1 MFKCT
6 RSVYKNDR
14 VLFKIEGGNMKV
26 NCKASK
32 LAIIISS
39 ILFIMVILFELLDI
53 KYSKDFTG
61 FMKEILLGMFCSSIV
76 TVFFYISA
84 YKVER
89 KRVLEQYWNECKKMT
104 IELNKIDYMNLNY
117 DKNIFMNFI
126 KEQNNKLW
134 MKEYYNQIKKE
145 IPVKEFENT
154 NLIKKKIKEYNKE
167 LLEKM
172 SEETIEKYLE
182 EKIKKIYNKTI
193 EKMDKI
199 VDQYLRYLDQSTDNM
214 NFILGDIEFFT
225 GKDNYIKAYEL
236 FQNIYNLRVKIQEAA
251 RHFRYYKDGDGNRA
265 VVLYEI
271 LELQNN
277 IFRIEEIEDSKIVY
291 REFCD
296 IMNLKLEEFRAKI
309 IYNVEPDKIHIIPLY
324 EFVKRKEID

>member
-1 MFKCT
+1 
-6 RSVYKNDR
+6 
-14 VLFKIEGGNMKV
+14 MKV

-53 KYSKDFTG
+53 KYSNDFTG

-117 DKNIFMNFI
+117 DKNIFINFI

-154 NLIKKKIKEYNKE
+154 NFIKKKIKENNKE

-199 VDQYLRYLDQSTDNM
+199 VNQYLSYLDQSTDNM

-309 IYNVEPDKIHIIPLY
+309 IYNIEPDKIDIIPLC
-324 EFVKRKEID
+324 ELAK